1 MYYQGEN
8 AMKVIILTLCFFIA
22 FSISANAGAIYKC
35 TDRDGNK
42 IITDNIQDGMTKC
55 VLI

>member
-1 MYYQGEN
+1 
-8 AMKVIILTLCFFIA
+8 MKVIILTLCFFIA